1 MLEIVPKLRN
11 LRSLNLS
18 NNNIEFFLP
27 IMNII
32 KNEASFLPSTSLRV
46 LDIHNNPV
54 FKKIKE
60 DPDEK
65 AAVLSLLGTFS
76 GISNLGGYHKSDY
89 DSDIEYAL
97 RINHAGRRIVV
108 KAAIDGSGGNDAGK
122 AVVPISLWPTILERA
137 YEKSSVD
144 IYYNP
149 FINKEAMKKNATG
162 IYYLLR
168 EVGPALLLAGQR
180 RTDVCIISKDIVNDD
195 KDDDDDSGGSG
206 EAKTNNKSLK
216 RKDIIMSNDRFT
228 LETRNNKDQASSLS
242 SPSPSPSPSTKRFCH
257 G

>member
-1 MLEIVPKLRN
+1 
-11 LRSLNLS
+11 
-18 NNNIEFFLP
+18 LP
-27 IMNII
+27 IMNSI

-108 KAAIDGSGGNDAGK
+108 KAAIDGSGSNDAGK

-137 YEKSSVD
+137 YEKSAVD
-144 IYYNP
+144 IYNP
-149 FINKEAMKKNATG
+149 KNATG

-216 RKDIIMSNDRFT
+216 RKDITMSNDRFA
-228 LETRNNKDQASSLS
+228 LETRNNKDPSSSLS
-242 SPSPSPSPSTKRFCH
+242 SPSPSPSTKRFCH